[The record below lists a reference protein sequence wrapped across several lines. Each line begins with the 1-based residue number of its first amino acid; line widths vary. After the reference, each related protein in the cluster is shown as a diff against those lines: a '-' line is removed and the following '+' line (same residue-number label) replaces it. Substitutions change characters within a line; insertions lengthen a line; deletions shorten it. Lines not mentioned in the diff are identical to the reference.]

1 MSEAA
6 LVTRGMFASSN
17 RNTHLSKPINLLTM
31 NRFSSFQSFIGRKAA
46 FIAFFLVL
54 VAGAGTVDA
63 ASALNTVRPL
73 GNMEEA
79 IVYQRTLNPYIG
91 ITVEHATGA
100 AYTIADKN
108 GKIILK
114 GKINS
119 DKAFF
124 VATARLPKGSYQFRV
139 AGALM
144 QHFIIQ

>member
-1 MSEAA
+1 MLEAGLA
-6 LVTRGMFASSN
+6 GRGMFA
-17 RNTHLSKPINLLTM
+17 LSIETKQLFTTAKFLTM
-31 NRFSSFQSFIGRKAA
+31 NRFSFLQSSFSRN
-46 FIAFFLVL
+46 IAFTLAFLAL
-54 VAGAGTVDA
+54 ILSTGAAHA
-63 ASALNTVRPL
+63 ASAINTVRPL

-100 AYTIADKN
+100 PYAIADKN

-124 VATARLPKGSYQFRV
+124 VATARLAKGSYQFRV
-139 AGALM
+139 AGVLM
-144 QHFIIQ
+144 QQFIIQ